1 MSPYPRVEPATPDAP
16 PGSHNPHDTTDDEDD
31 DVDANRGTSSPYPS
45 YKEEARHLETTSSS
59 MSSARASFSDS
70 SRRGR
75 SSIERGRS
83 AAVNRLAAMPLRPS
97 KDNVTAM
104 TEPSVKS
111 SDKSTLSSTYYS
123 KPRVEED
130 EAETDP
136 SSPEAAAAPK
146 YDSYGHKESG
156 ARGRQ
161 SFWSGLTNRPSSK
174 PSQDPPATEPAHSD
188 NGPSKKRGAWFSRGD
203 KDPRMEDDVSALV
216 AWLCSRPPTVTELQ
230 ELEALSNACSAS
242 DPASKAAARALR
254 KELKRTEE
262 PESQKRAIRV
272 WAFLMHHAQDPFA
285 RHVASKS
292 FLEVFEHTVSNVK
305 TSLEVKHNLLQVWA
319 MYAHRHRLDRNL
331 RSIAYSY
338 NRVRPADMPED
349 GLPFDEHVALPEL
362 QSYSTGT
369 EEGFPRQDDQ
379 GPAHASE
386 GDFQSVGP
394 AHQRRQS
401 ARKSFDPKTGG
412 FISMDKEPRITQA
425 PAQAPPPTQASHFS
439 DDSSSIDAP
448 DERIAARMEGLS
460 ITQSEAVPMTAQ
472 EREDAEL
479 ARALELSKK
488 DYEDSQIA
496 PVLVTE
502 TVEKVSEPLDVLAR
516 RPPPPLPSVA
526 AANAEQSFIPPPDS
540 SSLASPPTSGQ
551 VAPVSASRSSQ
562 LDRQS
567 YAYTGSGSSSR
578 VSTPTQPTEKALGKR
593 RAVSRHGSVDGD
605 AVFGAY
611 QPPY

>member
-1 MSPYPRVEPATPDAP
+1 MYPYPRGEPAAPDAP
-16 PGSHNPHDTTDDEDD
+16 PSSHDPHDTTDDEDD
-31 DVDANRGTSSPYPS
+31 NRDANRGTSSPYPS

-70 SRRGR
+70 SRRGG

-83 AAVNRLAAMPLRPS
+83 AAINRLAAMSLRPS
-97 KDNVTAM
+97 KDNVNAM

-123 KPRVEED
+123 TPRFEED

-136 SSPEAAAAPK
+136 SSPEAVVAPK

-156 ARGRQ
+156 ARERQ
-161 SFWSGLTNRPSSK
+161 SFWSGLTNRPSTK
-174 PSQDPPATEPAHSD
+174 PSQDPPAAEAAHPDTE
-188 NGPSKKRGAWFSRGD
+188 PSKKRGAWFSRGD

-254 KELKRTEE
+254 KELKRIEE

-272 WAFLMHHAQDPFA
+272 WSFLMHHAQDPFT
-285 RHVASKS
+285 RYVASKG
-292 FLEVFEHTVSNVK
+292 FLEVLEHTVSNVK

-319 MYAHRHRLDRNL
+319 MYAYRHRLDRNL

-349 GLPFDEHVALPEL
+349 GLSFDEHVALPEL
-362 QSYSTGT
+362 RSYSTGT
-369 EEGFPRQDDQ
+369 EEGFPCQE
-379 GPAHASE
+379 AEAASSE
-386 GDFQSVGP
+386 GDFQSDARV
-394 AHQRRQS
+394 HQRRQS

-412 FISMDKEPRITQA
+412 FISMDNEPRITHA
-425 PAQAPPPTQASHFS
+425 PAQAPPPPQGSHFS
-439 DDSSSIDAP
+439 DDSSSVDAS
-448 DERIAARMEGLS
+448 DEHIAARMEGLS

-496 PVLVTE
+496 PVLVRE
-502 TVEKVSEPLDVLAR
+502 TVKTVSEPLDALAR
-516 RPPPPLPSVA
+516 RPPPPLPSA
-526 AANAEQSFIPPPDS
+526 TAANVEQSFIPPPDS
-540 SSLASPPTSGQ
+540 SSLASPPTAGQ
-551 VAPVSASRSSQ
+551 AAPVSAPRSSHR
-562 LDRQS
+562 DGQS
-567 YAYTGSGSSSR
+567 CAYTSSGSSSR
-578 VSTPTQPTEKALGKR
+578 VPTPTQPTEKALGKR
-593 RAVSRHGSVDGD
+593 RAVSRHGSVDED